1 MREERKKEGLPL
13 NDLGHNKSRL
23 DTFVEFLHSIDR
35 KRFVKSLFN
44 IFLFIILG
52 WTINILSPG
61 LILSAENVD

>member
-1 MREERKKEGLPL
+1 MREGVKKELPL
-13 NDLGHNKSRL
+13 DDLGDNKSRL
-23 DTFVEFLHSIDR
+23 DTFVELLHSIDR